1 MIRSMT
7 GFGDASCEAHGAHYA
22 LELRSINNRYYKAS
36 IRLPEEV
43 SALEPELDGLLRKRF
58 NRGSITL
65 TLGFADR
72 SASTAHEVNDAAL
85 RHYFE
90 HLKNLGLQIDAA
102 ALLSLPGVLQPPQR
116 GDLLER
122 ARPIVIKL
130 TQQACDKLNQMREV
144 EGRGLAEDLLAH
156 GRVIRDRIEQIAVRG
171 PSVVEDYHLRLRA
184 RMDQLLARA
193 ELKLSEVDLA
203 KEVAVFAERCDI
215 AEEVQRI
222 TAHLQQFEEIV
233 HRDDG
238 EPAGR
243 TLDFLAQELL
253 REANTIG
260 SKSNDATI
268 SRIIVEVK
276 GLIDRIKEQVQ
287 NVE

>member
-1 MIRSMT
+1 MT
-7 GFGDASCEAHGAHYA
+7 GFGDASCEAAGAHYG

-36 IRLPEEV
+36 IRLPEEL
-43 SALEPELDGLLRKRF
+43 AGLEADMDSLLRKRF

-65 TLGFADR
+65 TLAFADK
-72 SASTAHEVNDAAL
+72 SGATAHEVNDAAL
-85 RHYFE
+85 EHYVA
-90 HLKNLGLQIDAA
+90 HLKKLGMQIDAA

-116 GDLLER
+116 DDLLER
-122 ARPIVIKL
+122 TRPIVAKL
-130 TQQACDKLNQMREV
+130 AEQACDKLNQMREV
-144 EGRGLAEDLLAH
+144 EGRGLAEDILEH
-156 GRVIRDRIEQIAVRG
+156 GKYIEQRIEKIAERG
-171 PSVVEDYHLRLRA
+171 PGVVEEYHLRLRA

-193 ELKLSEVDLA
+193 ELNLAEVDLA
-203 KEVAVFAERCDI
+203 KEVAVFADRCDI

-222 TAHLQQFEEIV
+222 RAHLRQFDEII
-233 HRDDG
+233 HRDSG

-276 GLIDRIKEQVQ
+276 GAIDRIKEQVQ